1 MLTERLRIW
10 IMAAVVAIT
19 FFVNNRTLQP
29 DIMES
34 RNLVTAREMV
44 ETGEWLVPTM
54 NGDLRLEK
62 PPLPTWVSAIVES
75 VSPDDIAMQRAV
87 ASLFGILLV
96 VFFYLLC
103 RDAFKVDPVDGVLLL
118 CTCYQFMLMV
128 RTVSWDI
135 YTHAFMLGAI
145 YFLVMGVRE
154 RGRQWCRFLL
164 AGLFAGLS
172 VMSKGPVSLFAL
184 FLPFV
189 IAWGVF
195 GRPSMR
201 GKWGPVGVM
210 VLVTLIVGGWWYAY
224 IQIFHGEE
232 WQAVMAKETGSWLN
246 RNVRPWYYYWKF
258 FLEAGVWALLLVTA
272 TVMVLR
278 RARRMDRSRLVPVM
292 WMLLCLV
299 LLSCMPE
306 KKTRYLLP
314 LLIPAAIVMAQ
325 GTGIWRAAFMR
336 GSSAPD
342 MEAAG
347 GSVAVAR
354 WPFRLNCWLL
364 AAVCVIIPVAAYIML
379 YGKGLISMPLWIV
392 VAVLSLVAAWLLV
405 KAAIKLR
412 PQAMVMVVACYYAL
426 LVAFAFPVVGKLIN
440 NTSMENIGPAVNTP
454 QLKDYP
460 IYSPAD
466 EELRIEMVYQAR
478 RNIRPVDI
486 SSPDAVG
493 ECLPM
498 ILMTHD
504 YAGNCLGDSVLAG
517 VDTIPVGIF
526 DCNRRPKGTRR
537 YSPLFIYHLT
547 LLRPSQQVDTIQIN
561 TPDNVSATQQNR

>member
-1 MLTERLRIW
+1 MMTERLRIW

-19 FFVNNRTLQP
+19 FFVNNRTLEP

-62 PPLPTWVSAIVES
+62 PPLPTWVSAVVES
-75 VSPDDIAMQRAV
+75 VSPDDIAAQRAV

-103 RDAFKVDPVDGVLLL
+103 RDVFRVDPVDAVLLL
-118 CTCYQFMLMV
+118 CTCYQFMLMA

-145 YFLVMGVRE
+145 YFLVTGVRE
-154 RGRQWCRFLL
+154 RGRQWGRFLL

-189 IAWGVF
+189 IAWGLF
-195 GRPSMR
+195 ERPSMR
-201 GKWGPVGVM
+201 GKWWPVALM
-210 VLVTLIVGGWWYAY
+210 VLVTLVVGGWWYAY
-224 IQIFHGEE
+224 IQIFHGDE

-258 FLEAGVWALLLVTA
+258 FLEAGVWALLLVTT

-278 RARRMDRSRLVPVM
+278 RALRMDRARLVPVM
-292 WMLLCLV
+292 WMLFCLV

-325 GTGIWRAAFMR
+325 GVGIWRASFAPR
-336 GSSAPD
+336 GSVN
-342 MEAAG
+342 MGLAG
-347 GSVAVAR
+347 RQPGGAAR

-364 AAVCVIIPVAAYIML
+364 AAVCVAVPVAAYIML
-379 YGKGLISMPLWIV
+379 LGKGMISLPLWIV
-392 VAVLSLVAAWLLV
+392 VAVVSLVAAWLLV
-405 KAAIKLR
+405 KAAVKLW
-412 PQAMVMVVACYYAL
+412 PQTMIMVMACYYSL
-426 LVAFAFPVVGKLIN
+426 LVLLAFPVVGALIN
-440 NTSMENIGPAVNTP
+440 NTSMNSFGPVVNSAE
-454 QLKDYP
+454 LKDYP
-460 IYSPAD
+460 LYSPAD
-466 EELRIEMVYQAR
+466 EELRIEMVYLAR
-478 RNIRPVDI
+478 RNIRPVDVN
-486 SSPDAVG
+486 SPQAVA
-493 ECLPM
+493 ERLPM
-498 ILMTHD
+498 ILLTHD
-504 YAGNCLGDSVLAG
+504 YVGNCLSDSVLAG
-517 VDTIPVGIF
+517 VDTIPAGIF

-547 LLRPSQQVDTIQIN
+547 LLRPAEQVDTI
-561 TPDNVSATQQNR
+561 TD